1 MVLSVKQ
8 YHENFSCSSIFEP
21 EMNWMNDQIVEKN
34 VKRYLSLSVIADTYW
49 HISGKYSD
57 TSK

>member
-34 VKRYLSLSVIADTYW
+34 VKRYISLSVIANTYW
-49 HISGKYSD
+49 NISGKYV
-57 TSK
+57 